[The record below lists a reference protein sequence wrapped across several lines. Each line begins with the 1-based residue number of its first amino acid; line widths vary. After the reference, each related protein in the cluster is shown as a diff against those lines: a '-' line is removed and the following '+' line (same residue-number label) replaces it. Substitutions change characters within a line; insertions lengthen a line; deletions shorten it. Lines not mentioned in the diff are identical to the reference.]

1 MNMADNAVNESQ
13 QNVISQD
20 EKINILENV
29 SIFS

>member
-1 MNMADNAVNESQ
+1 MDIADNAVNESQ

-29 SIFS
+29 SIFR

>member
-1 MNMADNAVNESQ
+1 MDIADNAVNESQ

-29 SIFS
+29 SIFC